1 MKEVNSNSSKRVQ
14 LELNGTA
21 LDRLEQLKQDTE
33 QLTYS
38 AVIKNALRLY
48 EAVIA
53 EQKQGS
59 KFQVQSLN
67 GSVKELVIF

>member
-1 MKEVNSNSSKRVQ
+1 MKEVNSNSSKRIQ
-14 LELNGTA
+14 LELNCTA

-48 EAVIA
+48 EAVIT
-53 EQKQGS
+53 EQKQGG
-59 KFQVQSLN
+59 KFQVQSLD
-67 GSVKELVIF
+67 GFVKELVIF